1 MYPCPD
7 LLVMAQ
13 QMGVA
18 LTFGSD
24 AHAPNE
30 VGSDFEGAVALA
42 RQAGYTHWRRHT
54 KGEQEA
60 VIL

>member
-1 MYPCPD
+1 
-7 LLVMAQ
+7 
-13 QMGVA
+13 MGVA

-42 RQAGYTHWRRHT
+42 RQPVTRTGDATPRESR
-54 KGEQEA
+54 KR
-60 VIL
+60 